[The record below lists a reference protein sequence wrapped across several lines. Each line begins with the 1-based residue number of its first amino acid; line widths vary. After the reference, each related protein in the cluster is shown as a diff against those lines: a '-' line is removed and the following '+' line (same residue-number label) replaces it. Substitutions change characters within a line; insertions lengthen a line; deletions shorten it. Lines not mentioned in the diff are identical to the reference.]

1 MKEIKVIHHFREIA
15 EAECPNE
22 SLNGRGCRYS
32 VDQQLNE
39 SDKSVLMMTL
49 YFHPRRDEK
58 IGIGA
63 KDIKVI
69 NHPEYRDTRCFSLV
83 RTDGTIEDF
92 SYRKCLHGALEIIAP
107 QRAKKYREKFLTPK
121 DSAKD
126 SGCLDL
132 PLDN

>member
-1 MKEIKVIHHFREIA
+1 MKGILVVHHFREIG
-15 EAECPNE
+15 EVEGTNE

-63 KDIKVI
+63 KDIKVCKYLGDLCKYSHDFIYQICQSFLKIII
-69 NHPEYRDTRCFSLV
+69 N
-83 RTDGTIEDF
+83 
-92 SYRKCLHGALEIIAP
+92 
-107 QRAKKYREKFLTPK
+107 
-121 DSAKD
+121 
-126 SGCLDL
+126 
-132 PLDN
+132 